1 VKIELS
7 EEADE
12 QVREIDVWWREHRR
26 AAPDLFT
33 DELDRALLALGEMP
47 TLGAMYQ
54 AGARTVRRLLLRRTH
69 YQLYFVQETERVYV
83 LAVWSAFRGRTPRL

>member
-1 VKIELS
+1 M
-7 EEADE
+7 
-12 QVREIDVWWREHRR
+12 
-26 AAPDLFT
+26 
-33 DELDRALLALGEMP
+33 LALGEMP

-54 AGARTVRRLLLRRTH
+54 AGARKVRRLLLRRTH